1 MKGTGNNFTDNLPLD
16 VYYCKDFVEDD
27 QTDGIRNCDD
37 IITFIVGGTTF
48 QSLRSNFAC
57 WPTTRLSRLVRAIG
71 TKEVLR
77 FCNKISTC
85 SKSGE
90 LKYIFYR
97 GGTNF
102 NAILDMCHE

>member
-1 MKGTGNNFTDNLPLD
+1 MEGPLNNFMHNLPLD
-16 VYYCKDFVEDD
+16 IYYCKEFVEDEKTNSIKD
-27 QTDGIRNCDD
+27 CNDV
-37 IITFIVGGTTF
+37 ITFIVGGTTF

-57 WPTTRLSRLVRAIG
+57 WPTTRLSRLVRAKG

-77 FCNKISTC
+77 FCNKISVC
-85 SKSGE
+85 SKSGQ

-102 NAILDMCHE
+102 NAILDMCYE